1 PGEMWR
7 ESRLLVLALGFMCL
21 SGELTKKCYLYFMN
35 LPNLYVSAKPLA
47 LQRGHCRSFG
57 LLAYMLSHPR
67 PDCGQFMLPVC
78 PRMYDPVCGTDG
90 KTYANECMLCFLN
103 SENNVNV
110 KIWHDGKC

>member
-1 PGEMWR
+1 MWR

-21 SGELTKKCYLYFMN
+21 S
-35 LPNLYVSAKPLA
+35 VLA
-47 LQRGHCRSFG
+47 RGATIPAG
-57 LLAYMLSHPR
+57 TE

>member
-1 PGEMWR
+1 TIP
-7 ESRLLVLALGFMCL
+7 
-21 SGELTKKCYLYFMN
+21 
-35 LPNLYVSAKPLA
+35 
-47 LQRGHCRSFG
+47 
-57 LLAYMLSHPR
+57 